1 MSFACVPLLRPPGD
15 PEPTSEP
22 VADPFLRPF
31 SNSGGYSTTG
41 FLTPA
46 SYPDLGRLNRLFLLE
61 AAPVRPFTYLIQCGD
76 PAMGVIEWAVAFGTF
91 LAVGV
96 GVQVV
101 LIAALGPPANAGASW
116 FFSGAAGLA
125 AAWFVTKVFG
135 SD

>member
-1 MSFACVPLLRPPGD
+1 MFVIRLPPALVSPGVPRALLRARSRPLL
-15 PEPTSEP
+15 
-22 VADPFLRPF
+22 
-31 SNSGGYSTTG
+31 TTG

-46 SYPDLGRLNRLFLLE
+46 SYPDLGRSNRLFLLE

-101 LIAALGPPANAGASW
+101 LIAAFGPPANAGVSW
-116 FFSGAAGLA
+116 AFSGAAGLA
-125 AAWFVTKVFG
+125 AAWFVTKAFG